1 MKSNRFQKYQVLCIV
16 ISSLFFSSRAQADMT
31 DSLCLVGITNVMFLL
46 DCSNSMSQLYGDP
59 AQLKKSDEAKILVNK
74 ILKNIPERTSCGLR
88 VFGQKF
94 DLPPASQET
103 NCKETALLVPLSQNR
118 KNLLKQIRSI
128 QSAGLSP
135 IEFALRCTVEDD
147 LKETQGDSLVIL
159 ITDGGDTCNGHPA
172 AYAKTIPNSVKIL
185 VVSLDGQNS
194 SAIREH
200 EVIAENARGKYYE
213 SHALEFLLNRTK

>member
-1 MKSNRFQKYQVLCIV
+1 MRSNRFQKYLTLCII
-16 ISSLFFSSRAQADMT
+16 ISSQFFSSRTQADMT
-31 DSLCLVGITNVMFLL
+31 DSLCLVGITNVMFLF
-46 DCSNSMSQLYGDP
+46 DCSNSMSQQYGDP
-59 AQLKKSDEAKILVNK
+59 GNLKKSDEAKILVNK

-103 NCKETALLVPLSQNR
+103 NCRETALLVPLSHNR
-118 KNLLKQIRSI
+118 KNLFKQIKSI

-135 IEFALRCTVEDD
+135 IEFALRCTVEND
-147 LKETQGDSLVIL
+147 LKEAQGDSLIIL

-194 SAIREH
+194 SAIKEH
-200 EVIAENARGKYYE
+200 EDIAENAHGKYYD
-213 SHALEFLLNRTK
+213 SHALDLLLSNRK